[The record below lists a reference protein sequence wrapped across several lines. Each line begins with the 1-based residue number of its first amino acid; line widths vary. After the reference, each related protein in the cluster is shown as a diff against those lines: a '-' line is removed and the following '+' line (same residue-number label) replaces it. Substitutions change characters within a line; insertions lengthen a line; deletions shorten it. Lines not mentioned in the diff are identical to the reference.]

1 MTDPSDAPAAP
12 GAAPNM
18 APPAQTS
25 DQRGS
30 RRVIVGTVTSS
41 NMDKTATVT
50 VIRRVRD
57 RRFHKFLTRRVKYH
71 VHDEHNTAKVGDV
84 VEIVESR
91 PMSKT
96 KRWRL
101 LSTVSRAVEPEP
113 HGAHHQAHAE
123 SPSDEK

>member
-1 MTDPSDAPAAP
+1 MANEVVNPQITDAVTQASQAP
-12 GAAPNM
+12 G
-18 APPAQTS
+18 

-41 NMDKTATVT
+41 TMDKTATVT

-101 LSTVSRAVEPEP
+101 LSTLSRAVEPEP
-113 HGAHHQAHAE
+113 HAPHARAN
-123 SPSDEK
+123 PDQPQVEK

>member
-1 MTDPSDAPAAP
+1 MTDAPDAPAYV
-12 GAAPNM
+12 G
-18 APPAQTS
+18 PPTQKPDA

-71 VHDEHNTAKVGDV
+71 VHDEHNTAKVGDL

-101 LSTVSRAVEPEP
+101 LRTLSRAVEVVA
-113 HGAHHQAHAE
+113 HGDAAE
-123 SPSDEK
+123 KTEK